1 MNKYLSMLSFVLIMG
16 SVSSAILMGAD
27 YLTRD
32 AIARNAEYA
41 WKTAILA
48 HHEIEFTDA
57 NFDVVFDDAFE
68 VRSAEDSQGRT
79 RYLYVNNET
88 DAMSYRFSGSGL
100 WDVIQGVITLQ
111 SDFQTI
117 VRITVTKQGE
127 TPGLGGIVAEKP
139 YLNNYVG
146 KKFDETLGLVA
157 VKVAPTTDYEVD
169 AITGAT
175 GTSYSFVGLL
185 SVDYRVMLALFGDA
199 NPLAPSLKAIMNH
212 NSIEYT
218 NDNYEDIFES
228 NFDTTTNE
236 DLTLYTHNT
245 NGNVSFRFST
255 GGFNGPIDAVV
266 TLDSEFVTII
276 GINVLSQSEGW
287 GAVIQTNPAVLEHF
301 AGRQFNP
308 DFELGEGFDGFGGAT
323 TTKSS
328 FVTGLNT
335 ARDLYYA
342 TFIDGVDPNMVW
354 QQAML
359 EQNGVGSTEENY
371 KSLFSST
378 FTLETSGSLRLY
390 TNNTNDQVSFLFQ
403 TEGFGGIIR
412 GVMTLQSD
420 FETIVAISVY
430 QQSETW
436 GARIQN
442 NLEFFDTYVGKKFS
456 PTISFVAEPATDSEI
471 VDGYGGATT
480 TKAAM
485 LKVLNQTVATYQAA
499 FGEEA

>member
-1 MNKYLSMLSFVLIMG
+1 MKKYLSMLSFVLIMG
-16 SVSSAILMGAD
+16 IVSSAILMGAD

-41 WKTAILA
+41 WKTAILS
-48 HHEIEFTDA
+48 HHEIEFTA
-57 NFDVVFDDAFE
+57 GNFDVVFDDAFE
-68 VRSAEDSQGRT
+68 ERTAEDSQGNMRF
-79 RYLYVNNET
+79 LYVNNET
-88 DAMSYRFSGSGL
+88 GAISYRFSGSGL
-100 WDVIQGVITLQ
+100 WDVIQGVITLE

-139 YLNNYVG
+139 YLNNYIG
-146 KKFDETLGLVA
+146 KKFDESLGLVA
-157 VKVAPTTDYEVD
+157 VKTTPTTDFEVD

-175 GTSYSFVGLL
+175 GTSNAFVGLL

-199 NPLAPSLKAIMNH
+199 NPLAASLKAIMNH
-212 NSIEYT
+212 NEISYT
-218 NDNYEDIFES
+218 NDNYEAIFEN
-228 NFDTTTNE
+228 NFDTTTIE
-236 DLTLYTHNT
+236 ALTLYTHKT

-266 TLDSEFVTII
+266 TLDSEFLTII

-287 GAVIQTNPAVLEHF
+287 GAVIQTNPDILEYF
-301 AGRQFNP
+301 VGRQFNP
-308 DFELGEGFDGFGGAT
+308 EFELGEDFDGFGGAT
-323 TTKSS
+323 TTRGS
-328 FVTGLNT
+328 FVEGLNT

-359 EQNGVGSTEENY
+359 KQNGVASTEEDY
-371 KSLFSST
+371 RSLFTST

-390 TNNTNDQVSFLFQ
+390 KNNSNDQVSFLFQ

-412 GVMTLQSD
+412 GVVTLQSD

-430 QQSETW
+430 EQTETW

-442 NLEFFDTYVGKKFS
+442 NIEFFDTYVGKKFS

-480 TKAAM
+480 TKSAM
-485 LKVLNQTVATYQAA
+485 LNVLNQTVAAYKTA